1 MILRELYELYGRL
14 RAEGAFIPDSGR
26 VLLKVSFRIVLKANG
41 ELVRIEDA
49 RTEVP
54 VVKKTKKGESTTYK
68 FEPTPSILLGVA
80 KPSGAGLNPC
90 FLWDNA
96 AYLLGYVDAKQQ
108 SKASRVLDSFESLRR
123 KHLAQEKAICSPA
136 YSALCRFLETW
147 KPEDI
152 AEWVEDTEI
161 FSHNGV
167 FRLQGDLHDLH
178 EDAHLCRWWDNGGK
192 SIWWE
197 GCKDAALGR
206 CLVTNV
212 MAPVALTH
220 EPAISGVMG
229 AQTSGAK
236 LVSFNCKSFESYGFE
251 QSANAPVSE
260 SAAFAYCNAL
270 NYLLASKENCVR
282 IGETTVVFW
291 TDAPPQEARAMEAV
305 TQWVFGS
312 PSLHEESVHAAPSG
326 ENLLADV
333 RAGMKAIAQGKLPAD
348 ALELPLQRRFFILGL
363 SPNAARLSVRFY
375 RESTFGEFLQ
385 NLRSHLEGMRLVK
398 RGGAFRD
405 PDVISPFLILRESVR
420 DVSKELPPVVIGGL
434 MSAIISGTLY
444 PDMLAMS
451 VLRRFKA
458 DGNINYIRC
467 AFLKAWL
474 TRNHHNKLNTMLD
487 TNNTQPGYLL
497 GRLFAIYVKTQEDAL
512 GQNLNRTIREA
523 YYGSASAA
531 PRCVFPRLQRL
542 YNNHLGKLEGGR
554 KVNREKLLQE
564 IMGGLKDFPAYLSLA
579 EQGVFAVGYYHQMQ
593 AFYTSAET
601 SQAKPAQGELPLS

>member
-14 RAEGAFIPDSGR
+14 VTEGAEVPRMGCS
-26 VLLKVSFRIVLKANG
+26 LLPVSFRIVLRANG

-49 RTEVP
+49 RTEVAII
-54 VVKKTKKGESTTYK
+54 KKTKKGEITAYK
-68 FEPTPSILLGVA
+68 LEPTPVMLLGSA
-80 KPSGAGLNPC
+80 KPSGKGLNPC

-96 AYLLGYVDAKQQ
+96 AYLLGYVDAKKQI
-108 SKASRVLDSFESLRR
+108 KASRNRDSFESLRR
-123 KHLAQEKAICSPA
+123 KHLAYEETINSPA
-136 YSALCRFLETW
+136 YSAFCRFLESW
-147 KPEDI
+147 KPENI
-152 AEWVEDTEI
+152 AEWVEDAAI
-161 FSHNGV
+161 LSHNGV
-167 FRLQGDLHDLH
+167 IRLQGELQDLHK
-178 EDAHLCRWWDNGGK
+178 DATLCRWWEKEGK
-192 SIWWE
+192 TDWWGDGNKRE
-197 GCKDAALGR
+197 KGR
-206 CLVTNV
+206 CLITNDE
-212 MAPVALTH
+212 APIARLH
-220 EPAISGVMG
+220 EPAIKGVLG

-348 ALELPLQRRFFILGL
+348 ALELPLQHRFFILGL

-398 RGGAFRD
+398 SGGVFRE

-420 DVSKELPPVVIGGL
+420 DISKELPPFVIGGL

-451 VLRRFKA
+451 ILRRFKA

-474 TRNHHNKLNTMLD
+474 ARNHHLNITTMLD

-497 GRLFAIYVKTQEDAL
+497 GRLFAAYVKTQEDAL
-512 GQNLNRTIREA
+512 GQNLNRSIREA
-523 YYGSASAA
+523 YYGSASSA

-579 EQGVFAVGYYHQMQ
+579 EQGAFAIGYYHQMQ

>member
-26 VLLKVSFRIVLKANG
+26 VLLKVSFRIVLRANG

-197 GCKDAALGR
+197 GGKDAALGR

-385 NLRSHLEGMRLVK
+385 NLRSHLDGMRLVK

-531 PRCVFPRLQRL
+531 PRSVFPRLQRL

-564 IMGGLKDFPAYLSLA
+564 IMGGLKDYPAYLSLA
-579 EQGVFAVGYYHQMQ
+579 EQGAFAIGYYHQMQ